1 MEQGTGQI
9 ASDETSGRRKGEQ
22 TAERILDAAEA
33 LFAARG
39 YAATTLRDVASAVGL
54 RNPSLYN
61 HFASK
66 EALYAAVLERGI
78 RPVFETLMRS
88 VMHEAQAEAQARL
101 LEEVMALLARR
112 PALARLVQHE
122 ALAGGEHLTPML
134 HEWIR
139 PVFAQARA
147 LIEAQGRTGRWRPE
161 QVPHL
166 ILAMYQVTVG
176 YFTIAPLY
184 RELSGE
190 DLLSQRA
197 LAEQTRF
204 LVQLVTVLFPSA
216 DPDPDDGGPVT

>member
-1 MEQGTGQI
+1 MEPGIGQVE
-9 ASDETSGRRKGEQ
+9 ADDARGRRKGEQ
-22 TAERILDAAEA
+22 TAERILDSAES

-39 YAATTLRDVASAVGL
+39 YAATTLRDVARAVGL

-61 HFASK
+61 HFDGK

-88 VMHEAQAEAQARL
+88 VMHEEEAEAQARL
-101 LEEVMALLARR
+101 LEEVMAILARR

-134 HEWIR
+134 REWIR

-147 LIEAQGRTGRWRPE
+147 LIEAQGRGGRWRPE

-166 ILAMYQVTVG
+166 ILAMYQVMVG

-184 RELSGE
+184 RELTGD
-190 DLLSQRA
+190 DLLSKRA

-204 LVQLVTVLFPSA
+204 LVQLVSVLFPTA
-216 DPDPDDGGPVT
+216 DSDPADGGPAT

>member
-1 MEQGTGQI
+1 MEPGIGQVE
-9 ASDETSGRRKGEQ
+9 ADDARGRRKGEQ

-39 YAATTLRDVASAVGL
+39 YAATTLRDVARAVGL

-61 HFASK
+61 HFDGK

-88 VMHEAQAEAQARL
+88 VMHEEEAEAQARL
-101 LEEVMALLARR
+101 LEEVMAILARR

-134 HEWIR
+134 REWIR

-147 LIEAQGRTGRWRPE
+147 LIEAQGRGGRWRPE

-166 ILAMYQVTVG
+166 ILAMYQVMVG

-184 RELSGE
+184 RELTGD
-190 DLLSQRA
+190 DLLSKRA

-204 LVQLVTVLFPSA
+204 LVQLVSVLFPTA
-216 DPDPDDGGPVT
+216 DSDPADGGPAT

>member
-1 MEQGTGQI
+1 
-9 ASDETSGRRKGEQ
+9 
-22 TAERILDAAEA
+22 
-33 LFAARG
+33 
-39 YAATTLRDVASAVGL
+39 
-54 RNPSLYN
+54 
-61 HFASK
+61 
-66 EALYAAVLERGI
+66 
-78 RPVFETLMRS
+78 MRS
-88 VMHEAQAEAQARL
+88 VIHEEEAEAQARL

-147 LIEAQGRTGRWRPE
+147 LIEAQGRGARWRPE

-184 RELSGE
+184 RELTGD
-190 DLLSQRA
+190 DLLSKRA

-204 LVQLVTVLFPSA
+204 LVQLVSVLFPSA
-216 DPDPDDGGPVT
+216 APDPADGGPAT

>member
-1 MEQGTGQI
+1 MEQGIGQVGG
-9 ASDETSGRRKGEQ
+9 DETRGRRKGEQ

-33 LFAARG
+33 LFAERG
-39 YAATTLRDVASAVGL
+39 YTATTLRDVAQAVGL

-61 HFASK
+61 HFAGK

-78 RPVFETLMRS
+78 RPVFEALMRS
-88 VMHEAQAEAQARL
+88 VTREEEAQARL
-101 LEEVMALLARR
+101 LEDIMALLARR

-122 ALAGGEHLTPML
+122 ALAGGERLTPML
-134 HEWIR
+134 REWIR

-147 LIEAQGRTGRWRPE
+147 LVESQGRAGRWRPE

-176 YFTIAPLY
+176 YFTIAPFY

-190 DLLSQRA
+190 DLLSKRA

-204 LVQLVTVLFPSA
+204 LVQRVSVLFPPA
-216 DPDPDDGGPVT
+216 DPDPTDGGPAT